1 MPWALPGRLA
11 ALPGREGPALP
22 GREGPALPGR
32 FFSADCL
39 LKCNTGN
46 SVAVHHCTVWY
57 KDPQL
62 LALYLSL
69 KIWLFFLGLPN
80 YWCSIYTG
88 RVVLLDRFSWCGL
101 PCWGEN
107 TKIKFFAYNMQYF
120 ENRYMI
126 IFNFLW
132 NLYFW
137 ISYVL
142 GALRP
147 LGVGVIL
154 SPVSVHASQCGWTHQ
169 QSAINMEM

>member
-1 MPWALPGRLA
+1 MCMLVHYIPKIIFFLKKALSGAPPSQFTWLLLEGLMPWALPGRLA

-46 SVAVHHCTVWY
+46 SVAVHHSTVWY

-62 LALYLSL
+62 LVLYLSL
-69 KIWLFFLGLPN
+69 KILLFFLGLPN

-88 RVVLLDRFSWCGL
+88 RVVLLDRFSRCGL

-107 TKIKFFAYNMQYF
+107 TKKIFFAYKMQKF
-120 ENRYMI
+120 ENR
-126 IFNFLW
+126 
-132 NLYFW
+132 
-137 ISYVL
+137 
-142 GALRP
+142 
-147 LGVGVIL
+147 
-154 SPVSVHASQCGWTHQ
+154 
-169 QSAINMEM
+169 